1 MSEETCKEWSL
12 RGAPWSMTFHLGVFG
27 HSDSVF
33 LSSLKSV
40 LTSGQLYPVLMFTLF
55 LINLF
60 HFGGKGGSSLTRSL
74 QFIFPVK

>member
-1 MSEETCKEWSL
+1 
-12 RGAPWSMTFHLGVFG
+12 MTFHMGVCG
-27 HSDSVF
+27 HSDYVF

-60 HFGGKGGSSLTRSL
+60 LFGRGEGSSLTRSL
-74 QFIFPVK
+74 QLIFSVK